1 MTRMANLI
9 LRMRSNSSN
18 NVRVIALKDE
28 NAGEV
33 ELYRGSLQNCLEFC
47 DTSNVEEQFKLYVIE
62 KDTVIYEV
70 NNYGSEHVG
79 LFSDNRVNVFVE
91 MLKELL
97 PSIYDSS
104 VELHWLVSRDSLDI
118 IEYPFRGVI
127 RKTHSTSLRVLSCL
141 DGLCSLAESIYP
153 EVNVVSLVNFKNS
166 KSFVAYLVES
176 YAKGVLVGRELRLVG
191 N

>member
-9 LRMRSNSSN
+9 LRMRSNTSN
-18 NVRVIALKDE
+18 NVRVIALTDE

-47 DTSNVEEQFKLYVIE
+47 DISKIKEQFKLYVIE

-70 NNYGSEHVG
+70 NNYGTEHVG
-79 LFSDNRVNVFVE
+79 LFSDNRIGVFVE

-176 YAKGVLVGRELRLVG
+176 YAEGALVGRELRLVG